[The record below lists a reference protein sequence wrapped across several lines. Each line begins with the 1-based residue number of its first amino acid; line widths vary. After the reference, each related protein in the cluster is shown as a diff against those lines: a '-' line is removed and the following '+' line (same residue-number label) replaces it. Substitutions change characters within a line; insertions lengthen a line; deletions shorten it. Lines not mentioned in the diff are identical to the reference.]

1 MSPASTS
8 RIGWA
13 SVTPALLW
21 TLVFFVVPFI
31 AMGVM
36 AVMST
41 TALSIALAFCVASP
55 KPTLMVILL
64 SLGTCMGF
72 L

>member
-1 MSPASTS
+1 MSRTS
-8 RIGWA
+8 PPRIAWA

-36 AVMST
+36 SL
-41 TALSIALAFCVASP
+41 TARD
-55 KPTLMVILL
+55 
-64 SLGTCMGF
+64 GG
-72 L
+72 